1 MQRVPAEE
9 YLMNSRAITIGG
21 TRFQPFAYSD
31 MAWCD
36 GEVAK
41 VVVRDVCGIVRI
53 TTQGKRMA
61 IGRSGDE
68 KNRNAV
74 TADFRNRTLTLTG
87 DPFADW
93 AEGANDEVQILLAV
107 PAAQEIGIT
116 NTRMV
121 QLDYF
126 KGAITVDPTAQAGG
140 HSSSK
145 TCIQAGFIGKIT
157 GNVRDIC
164 CLSAGTA
171 SLNVAGMRDIGL
183 VLHP

>member
-1 MQRVPAEE
+1 
-9 YLMNSRAITIGG
+9 MNPRAITIGG

-31 MAWCD
+31 MMWCD
-36 GEVAK
+36 GEVTK
-41 VVVRDVCGIVRI
+41 VIVQDVRGIVRI

-87 DPFADW
+87 DPFAAW
-93 AEGANDEVQILLAV
+93 VEGTDEEVQILLAV
-107 PAAQEIGIT
+107 PAAQEIDII

-126 KGAITVDPTAQAGG
+126 KGVITVDPTEQIGR
-140 HSSSK
+140 HSSSI

-157 GNVRDIC
+157 GNVQDIC
-164 CLSAGTA
+164 CLSAGRVL
-171 SLNVAGMRDIGL
+171 LNVARTRDVGL